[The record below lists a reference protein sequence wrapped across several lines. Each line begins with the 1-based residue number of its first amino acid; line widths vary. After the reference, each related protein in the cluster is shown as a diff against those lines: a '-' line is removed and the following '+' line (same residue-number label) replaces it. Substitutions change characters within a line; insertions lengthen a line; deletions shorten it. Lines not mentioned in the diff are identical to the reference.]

1 MHIKYPQTYI
11 FLVLE
16 QTDKEQNK
24 TKKKEILINLLS
36 LEISVAFSICNKP
49 LNS

>member
-1 MHIKYPQTYI
+1 MHIKYPKTYI
-11 FLVLE
+11 LLVLE

-24 TKKKEILINLLS
+24 TKKKEILINQFL
-36 LEISVAFSICNKP
+36 LEISIAFSVCNKP